1 MLLYYTL
8 LAYICQNA
16 KARPKLEIRREH
28 IMPPISY
35 TLSNHCILL
44 PRKTTAFLHRMIPS
58 GGFIP
63 VNCFRRSRVG
73 LISLVLYT
81 FCSTLLSAQAASQ
94 APATETG
101 KFRLH
106 KFEQAIGEETYTV
119 THDAGTLTLK
129 SDFAFTDRGSKVPLS
144 ATLKAADDY
153 TPQSFNIQGKTS
165 RLSTIDSAVEINGS
179 NATIRQGSPGGDK
192 EKEKDAHVPA
202 PQTVFTISGYAPV
215 AMQMALIRYWR
226 LHGSPAHLAMLPSGD
241 VQIQDRGAETI
252 EIDGRGIPTE
262 RFTIRGLIWGMET
275 LWMEGDK
282 LAALVSTDAEF
293 DHFEAVRE
301 EYEPGLAKFVA
312 SAARDEMAAL
322 SELGQ
327 SLPGRRSGSFAFVGA
342 TVINTTG
349 KQTIANATV
358 VTRDGK
364 IVAVGPSRK
373 IKLPPGA
380 QRIDVAGKFI
390 IPGLWDM
397 HAHYEQ
403 VEWGAIYLGAGV
415 TTVRDVGNEFEFIT
429 AVRDAVNSGKALGPH
444 MLLAGIVDGDS
455 PMALGIARVNSP
467 ADAHTWVQRYHDAGF
482 QQMKIYSSVK
492 SDNVKAICEEAHRL
506 GMTVTGHIP
515 NGMTAYDAVNDG
527 MDQINHIDFILDLLE
542 PKDFQEKAAKMSDAE
557 RAKIIESLDVNSEAG
572 KQAVKFL
579 KEHKTVIDP
588 TMALMEFIRRPADVP
603 ADKIEPGVDH
613 VAPELREQL
622 VNGGMPPNR
631 AATAQKMVQ
640 EDMAIIGALHRAGV
654 RIVAGTDQM
663 VPGYSLYRE
672 IELYNQAGFTP
683 LEALQAATIV
693 PARVMQADGESG
705 SIEVGKRADLDIL
718 DANPLADIHN
728 IRAVR
733 FVIANGVLFES
744 APLWRT
750 VGFNP

>member
-1 MLLYYTL
+1 
-8 LAYICQNA
+8 
-16 KARPKLEIRREH
+16 
-28 IMPPISY
+28 
-35 TLSNHCILL
+35 
-44 PRKTTAFLHRMIPS
+44 MIPS
-58 GGFIP
+58 GGLIP
-63 VNCFRRSRVG
+63 VSRFRRFCAG
-73 LISLVLYT
+73 LIS
-81 FCSTLLSAQAASQ
+81 STLLVFSTAAVPAQTASP

-106 KFEQAIGEETYTV
+106 KFEQAIGEETYTI

-129 SDFAFTDRGSKVPLS
+129 SDFSFTDRGSTVPLT
-144 ATLKAADDY
+144 ATLKAGDDY
-153 TPQSFNIQGKTS
+153 TPQNFTIQGKTS
-165 RLSTIDSAVEINGS
+165 RLSTIDTAVEISGS
-179 NATIRQGSPGGDK
+179 NATIRQGSPSGESDRGSDK
-192 EKEKDAHVPA
+192 GTDKGKAARTVSA
-202 PQTVFTISGYAPV
+202 PQTFFTIAGYAPV

-226 LHGSPAHLAMLPSGD
+226 SHGSPTRLAMLPSGE

-252 EIDGRGIPTE
+252 EIDGRSIATE

-275 LWMEGDK
+275 LWMDGDK

-349 KQTIANATV
+349 KPEISNATV

-364 IVAVGPSRK
+364 IVAVGPSKK
-373 IKLPPGA
+373 IKLPPDV
-380 QRIDVAGKFI
+380 QRIDVGGKFI

-403 VEWGAIYLGAGV
+403 VEWGAIYLAAGV

-444 MLLAGIVDGDS
+444 MLLAGIVDGDG
-455 PMALGIARVNSP
+455 PMALGVERVNSP

-492 SDNVKAICEEAHRL
+492 PENVKAICEEAHRL

-515 NGMTAYDAVNDG
+515 NGMTAYDGVNDG
-527 MDQINHIDFILDLLE
+527 MDQINHIQYIYEMFK
-542 PKDFQEKAAKMSDAE
+542 PKDFNEKAAKASPAE
-557 RAKIIESLDVNSEAG
+557 SAAMVASLDVNSDEG
-572 KQAVKFL
+572 KKAVAFL
-579 KEHKTVIDP
+579 KEHNTVIDP
-588 TMALMEFIRRPADVP
+588 TMVIFEFMRRPADVP
-603 ADKIEPGVDH
+603 ANKNEPGVDH

-622 VNGGMPPNR
+622 VSGGMPPEY
-631 AATAQKMVQ
+631 AAAAQKLNQ
-640 EDMAIIGALHRAGV
+640 LELAIIGALHRAGV
-654 RIVAGTDQM
+654 RIVAGTDQT
-663 VPGYSLYRE
+663 VPGYSVYRE

-693 PARVMQADGESG
+693 PARVMQVEGESG
-705 SIEVGKRADLDIL
+705 SIEVGKRADFDIL

-728 IRAVR
+728 IRSVH
-733 FVIANGVLFES
+733 FTVANGVLFES

-750 VGFNP
+750 AGFNP